1 MLRPPMTRPC
11 HCIVTSSRL
20 VPRLALSL
28 VMFAFIA
35 AAFSVAVASASSAPR
50 TGRYTGHSSTNVKG
64 NSPLEFSM
72 TVTNDL
78 CASPGATKRHRAS
91 CVTVDAL
98 SLVQSPCTDGFVADE
113 FFPATEPIALRAGK
127 IAHRY
132 TLYSSGGQTY
142 DRKIAGGTKFGS
154 FQFSLTV
161 TTHGT
166 AFGSMHYSAQTASG
180 SCDSGTV
187 RISAKRKK

>member
-1 MLRPPMTRPC
+1 MLRPAMTRPC
-11 HCIVTSSRL
+11 HCIVASSRF

-28 VMFAFIA
+28 VMFTSSA
-35 AAFSVAVASASSAPR
+35 AAFSAAVASASSAPS

-64 NSPLEFSM
+64 NSPLGFSM
-72 TVTNDL
+72 TVTHDL
-78 CASPGATKRHRAS
+78 CASPGASKSHRAS

-98 SLVQSPCTDGFVADE
+98 SIVQSPCTDGFVADE

-127 IAHRY
+127 IVHRY

-154 FQFSLTV
+154 FQLSLTV
-161 TTHGT
+161 TSHG
-166 AFGSMHYSAQTASG
+166 TASG
-180 SCDSGTV
+180 SMRYSSATCDSGTV
-187 RISAKRKK
+187 NISAKRKR